1 MEKPFSFPAACDI
14 IMYYYI
20 LEVPHMEKTRREI
33 MDRVY
38 LTYLP
43 AKKFKTSCLSA
54 QFITPLCRE
63 TASYGALLP
72 LVLQRGTMSCPD
84 IQQLSA
90 AMDQL
95 YGAQINPT
103 IRKRAECQCIGF
115 VASVMDDSFAPQG
128 EKLLEPTAALLGE
141 LLLDP
146 VTRNGRYLAE
156 YVDSERANLLDSI
169 RSIRNDKRDWADLRL
184 LQEMCRYEPYGVSRL
199 GDEAT
204 AAAINNQKLHAYSQ
218 QMMAASRLELFY
230 CGSAPISRVEDA
242 LLEAFAALPR
252 GAAWTRSRPVPWPP
266 RRSPASSTGHGR
278 DPGEAV
284 HGLPLR
290 HRRCARHDPGKPSVR
305 RHQQFQA
312 LYERPGEAV
321 PVLLRLQHLCPLQG
335 HPHGVLRHRDRR
347 LSAPWTRSFTNCM
360 RSGTVT
366 GSPGSWRGRS
376 TMRSALTSLS
386 DSQGALENY
395 CLGQAATGQS
405 EGRRPCS
412 ACWDQVTP
420 ERIQRRRQR
429 DPGHRILPARK
440 GGGLMKTLTYPRIG
454 EKAIWETL
462 PNGLPVCVVP
472 KTGYARRFAF
482 FTTRYG
488 GMDMRF
494 RLDGQW
500 LDTPAGI
507 AHYLEHKMF
516 DTADGSAMRGPGRG
530 E

>member
-14 IMYYYI
+14 IMYYCI

-43 AKKFKTSCLSA
+43 AKKFKTGCLSA
-54 QFITPLCRE
+54 QFITPLRRE
-63 TASYGALLP
+63 TASCGALLP

-146 VTRNGRYLAE
+146 VTRNGRYLPE

-169 RSIRNDKRDWADLRL
+169 RSVRNDKRDWADLRL

-199 GDEAT
+199 GDEAA
-204 AAAINNQKLHAYSQ
+204 AAAINNQKLHAYSR

-252 GAAWTRSRPVPWPP
+252 GAGQDPEPPCAVAAPAEPRIIHEAMDVTHGKLSMGFRCATDDVPAMILANLLFGGTSNSKLFMNV
-266 RRSPASSTGHGR
+266 REKLSLCYYASSAYHRQKRLITVSSGIEFQNYQKAYDEIMAQLAAVQAGR
-278 DPGEAV
+278 LEDWELEGA
-284 HGLPLR
+284 
-290 HRRCARHDPGKPSVR
+290 
-305 RHQQFQA
+305 
-312 LYERPGEAV
+312 
-321 PVLLRLQHLCPLQG
+321 
-335 HPHGVLRHRDRR
+335 
-347 LSAPWTRSFTNCM
+347 
-360 RSGTVT
+360 
-366 GSPGSWRGRS
+366 RS
-376 TMRSALTSLS
+376 TLLNAYASMG
-386 DSQGALENY
+386 DSQGKLENFY
-395 CLGQAATGQS
+395 LGQAATGQ
-405 EGRRPCS
+405 E
-412 ACWDQVTP
+412 DTP
-420 ERIQRRRQR
+420 ELLAEQVRHVTAERIFDAMQ
-429 DPGHRILPARK
+429 
-440 GGGLMKTLTYPRIG
+440 T
-454 EKAIWETL
+454 
-462 PNGLPVCVVP
+462 VS
-472 KTGYARRFAF
+472 
-482 FTTRYG
+482 
-488 GMDMRF
+488 
-494 RLDGQW
+494 
-500 LDTPAGI
+500 LDTVYFLKGK
-507 AHYLEHKMF
+507 E
-516 DTADGSAMRGPGRG
+516 TA